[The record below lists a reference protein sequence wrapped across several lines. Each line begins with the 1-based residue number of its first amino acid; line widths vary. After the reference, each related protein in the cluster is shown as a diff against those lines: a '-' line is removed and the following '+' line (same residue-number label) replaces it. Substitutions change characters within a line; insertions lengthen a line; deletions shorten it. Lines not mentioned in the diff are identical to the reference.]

1 MNIFKEI
8 PRIWRKVN
16 RAADDVGESFKKIE
30 EVGQAF
36 REARGW
42 IEDQGRY
49 IGEIQRQIEKLPD
62 TMKGLGPRRH
72 SRDHPGRWQEVPD
85 HRPGDHRHGG
95 PGLHLPDLRAG
106 GD

>member
-42 IEDQGRY
+42 IEDQGRRRFRIIPEACAGLQGY
-49 IGEIQRQIEKLPD
+49 ATVQDAKL
-62 TMKGLGPRRH
+62 RN
-72 SRDHPGRWQEVPD
+72 SRTP
-85 HRPGDHRHGG
+85 
-95 PGLHLPDLRAG
+95 
-106 GD
+106 

>member
-30 EVGQAF
+30 EVGQSF

-62 TMKGLGPRRH
+62 TMKGLAQ
-72 SRDHPGRWQEVPD
+72 DAIAEII
-85 HRPGDHRHGG
+85 
-95 PGLHLPDLRAG
+95 RAAG
-106 GD
+106 QASP